1 MVEDAVR
8 APVLELR
15 SHLPVLMLRPF
26 GPSHSAGVSFLPV
39 LMLRPFGPS
48 HSAGVSFLPVL
59 PLRPRTWRCSSS
71 VPSEHRTLW
80 PVASYKSTSRPGSS
94 RKTELPGGLFPG
106 RPGNPPG
113 GQSDEGPK
121 TPDRK
126 GYN

>member
-15 SHLPVLMLRPF
+15 SH
-26 GPSHSAGVSFLPV
+26 LPV

-80 PVASYKSTSRPGSS
+80 PVVSYKSTSRPGSS